1 MGKVADTSKA
11 AETRFGIRSNAEDM
25 HCCVQAKGGIT
36 SDILEAMTAEHKTL
50 SSRRKKRQI
59 SETIATPDEVS
70 SMNLAGSFP
79 IHKTTQVRSF
89 LFTRFNLENVQLRHQ
104 LNLHGD

>member
-1 MGKVADTSKA
+1 
-11 AETRFGIRSNAEDM
+11 M
-25 HCCVQAKGGIT
+25 HCRLQAKGGIT

-79 IHKTTQVRSF
+79 IHKTTQVKALYNELQSF
-89 LFTRFNLENVQLRHQ
+89 TFANLAPAKFYWRPKLSQSQFLHT
-104 LNLHGD
+104 NLGYPEDIP